1 MSLSTTVLSKL
12 MRDLFSIS
20 VYSVRNV
27 AKMDDWQ
34 ELLSEQG
41 KLIVVKFYATW

>member
-1 MSLSTTVLSKL
+1 MCDV
-12 MRDLFSIS
+12 FSIL

-41 KLIVVKFYATW
+41 KLIVVKFYASW